1 MANIQQSM
9 SLTNIQ
15 TTVHMSVVV
24 LGAQKLEAQMSGIRA
39 RIGAFKKSI
48 EGSGLGSLD
57 LGGFIKGGGLLEPF
71 IHGIKQ
77 AIKAE
82 DDLQASS
89 QQLTQLKVPQVPLGE
104 TSAHLKQFDDALQGV
119 SLKMGQAL
127 LPAVNNL
134 ITGLTPLISSV
145 GAFVADN
152 PALVEGLAAAAV
164 AFTVV
169 TTGAMGL
176 AAVVGLLA
184 SPVGIVAAAI
194 AVAAGLIMAYW
205 EPISGF
211 FSGIWNSLQQA
222 AQVAFA
228 TFKSLFGWSPLQAL
242 AGAWGSLTG
251 FFSGLWSSVVGEA
264 TQAWAPLS
272 EFFSGLWQGIQALA
286 LPLLDFFKTLFSW
299 SPLGLV
305 IDNWQPLTGLFSALW
320 ELLRALSVPV
330 MSFFKTLFD
339 WSPLGLVINNW
350 QPLLGFFGRCW
361 DGLRALSEPVLGF
374 FKTLF
379 DWSPLGLVINHWQPL
394 LGFFG
399 RCWDGLRALSE
410 PVLGFFKTLF
420 DWSPL
425 GLVINHW
432 QPLLGFFGQCWD
444 GLRAQAEP
452 VLGFFKTLFD
462 WSPLGLV
469 INNWQPLMDF
479 FSATWDQLLAL
490 SAPVGEFF
498 RALFDWSP
506 MPLINAAWEPVAGFF
521 SGLWDSLLA
530 ITAPVQGFFQELF
543 NWSPMDRVTANWQ
556 PIADWF
562 SAFWDKLKGTL
573 GGIREMLGGSFGGF
587 IAKIT
592 GKVEGLTEAQQRTNA
607 EGKGQLAPA
616 FFGAEASP
624 AARNLNQGS
633 GALVQQSA
641 ANNRTQ
647 LEGGLTVRFENAPA
661 GLRTSQPQT
670 NQPGLAV
677 TPRIGYRSLSLGGS
691 NELA

>member
-39 RIGAFKKSI
+39 RVGAFKKSI
-48 EGSGLGSLD
+48 EDSGLGSLD

-89 QQLTQLKVPQVPLGE
+89 QQLTGLKAPEVPLGE

-127 LPAVNNL
+127 LPAVNQL

-176 AAVVGLLA
+176 ATVVGLLA

-194 AVAAGLIMAYW
+194 AVAAGLIVAYW

-211 FSGIWNSLQQA
+211 FSGIWNSMQA
-222 AQVAFA
+222 AVDTAFA
-228 TFKSLFGWSPLQAL
+228 TFERLFGWNPLQAL
-242 AGAWGSLTG
+242 AGAWGAISG
-251 FFSGLWSSVVGEA
+251 FFSGLWTSVVGEA
-264 TQAWAPLS
+264 TGAWAPLS

-286 LPLLDFFKTLFSW
+286 LPLLDVFKTLFSW

-350 QPLLGFFGRCW
+350 QPLLGFFGQCW
-361 DGLRALSEPVLGF
+361 DGLRALAEPVM
-374 FKTLF
+374 
-379 DWSPLGLVINHWQPL
+379 
-394 LGFFG
+394 
-399 RCWDGLRALSE
+399 R
-410 PVLGFFKTLF
+410 FFKTLF

-444 GLRAQAEP
+444 GLRALSEP

-469 INNWQPLMDF
+469 INNWQPLMGF

-543 NWSPMDRVTANWQ
+543 NWSPMDMVTANWQ
-556 PIADWF
+556 PIAVWF
-562 SAFWDKLKGTL
+562 SAFWDKLQGTL

-592 GKVEGLTEAQQRTNA
+592 GKVEGLTDAQQRTNA

-661 GLRTSQPQT
+661 GMRTSQPQT

>member
-48 EGSGLGSLD
+48 EDSGLGSLD

-89 QQLTQLKVPQVPLGE
+89 QQLTQLKAPQVPLGE

-127 LPAVNNL
+127 LPAVNQL
-134 ITGLTPLISSV
+134 ITGLTPLISSI
-145 GAFVADN
+145 GSFIADN

-194 AVAAGLIMAYW
+194 AVAAGLIVAYW

-361 DGLRALSEPVLGF
+361 DGLRALSEPVKGF

-379 DWSPLGLVINHWQPL
+379 DWSPLGLVINNWQPL

-399 RCWDGLRALSE
+399 R
-410 PVLGFFKTLF
+410 
-420 DWSPL
+420 
-425 GLVINHW
+425 
-432 QPLLGFFGQCWD
+432 CWD

-506 MPLINAAWEPVAGFF
+506 MPLVNAAWEPVAGFF

-530 ITAPVQGFFQELF
+530 VTAPVQGFLQELF
-543 NWSPMDRVTANWQ
+543 NWSPMDMVTANWQ

-661 GLRTSQPQT
+661 GMRTSQPQT

>member
-89 QQLTQLKVPQVPLGE
+89 QQLTQLKAPQVPLGE

-127 LPAVNNL
+127 LPAVNQL
-134 ITGLTPLISSV
+134 ITGLTPLISSI
-145 GAFVADN
+145 GSFVADN

-194 AVAAGLIMAYW
+194 AVAAGLIVAYW

-242 AGAWGSLTG
+242 AGAWGALTG

-361 DGLRALSEPVLGF
+361 DGLRA
-374 FKTLF
+374 
-379 DWSPLGLVINHWQPL
+379 
-394 LGFFG
+394 
-399 RCWDGLRALSE
+399 
-410 PVLGFFKTLF
+410 
-420 DWSPL
+420 
-425 GLVINHW
+425 
-432 QPLLGFFGQCWD
+432 
-444 GLRAQAEP
+444 QAEP

-469 INNWQPLMDF
+469 INNWQPLMGF

-490 SAPVGEFF
+490 SAPVGQFF

-530 ITAPVQGFFQELF
+530 ITAPVQGFLQELF
-543 NWSPMDRVTANWQ
+543 NWSPMDMVTANWQ

-677 TPRIGYRSLSLGGS
+677 NPRIGYRSLSLGGS

>member
-71 IHGIKQ
+71 IHVIKQ

-89 QQLTQLKVPQVPLGE
+89 QQLTQLKAPQVPLGE

-127 LPAVNNL
+127 LPAVNQL
-134 ITGLTPLISSV
+134 ITGLTPLISSI
-145 GAFVADN
+145 GSFVADN

-194 AVAAGLIMAYW
+194 AVAAGLIVAYW

-242 AGAWGSLTG
+242 AGAWGALTG

-361 DGLRALSEPVLGF
+361 DGLRALSEPVQGF

-379 DWSPLGLVINHWQPL
+379 DWSPLGLVINNWQPL

-399 RCWDGLRALSE
+399 R
-410 PVLGFFKTLF
+410 
-420 DWSPL
+420 
-425 GLVINHW
+425 
-432 QPLLGFFGQCWD
+432 CWD

-469 INNWQPLMDF
+469 INNWQPLMGF

-490 SAPVGEFF
+490 SAPVGQFF

-530 ITAPVQGFFQELF
+530 ITAPVQGFLQELF
-543 NWSPMDRVTANWQ
+543 NWSPMDMVTANWQ

-677 TPRIGYRSLSLGGS
+677 NPRIGYRSLSLGGS

>member
-89 QQLTQLKVPQVPLGE
+89 QQLTQLKAPQVPLGE

-127 LPAVNNL
+127 LPAVNQL
-134 ITGLTPLISSV
+134 ITGLTPLISSI
-145 GAFVADN
+145 GSFVADN

-194 AVAAGLIMAYW
+194 AVAAGLIVAYW

-242 AGAWGSLTG
+242 AGAWGALTG

-272 EFFSGLWQGIQALA
+272 EFFSGLWQGIQALT

-361 DGLRALSEPVLGF
+361 DGLRALSEPVQGF

-379 DWSPLGLVINHWQPL
+379 DWSPLGLVINNWQPL

-399 RCWDGLRALSE
+399 R
-410 PVLGFFKTLF
+410 
-420 DWSPL
+420 
-425 GLVINHW
+425 
-432 QPLLGFFGQCWD
+432 CWD

-469 INNWQPLMDF
+469 INNWQPLMGF

-490 SAPVGEFF
+490 SAPVGQFF

-530 ITAPVQGFFQELF
+530 ITAPVQGFLQELF
-543 NWSPMDRVTANWQ
+543 NWSPMDMVTANWQ

-677 TPRIGYRSLSLGGS
+677 NPRIGYRSLSLGGS

>member
-57 LGGFIKGGGLLEPF
+57 LGGFIKGGGPLEPF

-89 QQLTQLKVPQVPLGE
+89 QQLTQLKAPQVPLGE

-127 LPAVNNL
+127 LPAVNQL
-134 ITGLTPLISSV
+134 ITGLTPLISSI
-145 GAFVADN
+145 GSFVADN

-194 AVAAGLIMAYW
+194 AVAAGLIVAYW

-242 AGAWGSLTG
+242 AGAWGALTG

-361 DGLRALSEPVLGF
+361 DGLRA
-374 FKTLF
+374 
-379 DWSPLGLVINHWQPL
+379 
-394 LGFFG
+394 
-399 RCWDGLRALSE
+399 
-410 PVLGFFKTLF
+410 
-420 DWSPL
+420 
-425 GLVINHW
+425 
-432 QPLLGFFGQCWD
+432 
-444 GLRAQAEP
+444 QAEP

-469 INNWQPLMDF
+469 INNWQPLMGF

-490 SAPVGEFF
+490 SAPVGQFF

-530 ITAPVQGFFQELF
+530 ITAPVQGFLQELF
-543 NWSPMDRVTANWQ
+543 NWSPMDMVTANWQ

-677 TPRIGYRSLSLGGS
+677 NPRIGYRSLSLGGS

>member
-1 MANIQQSM
+1 M
-9 SLTNIQ
+9 TNIQ

-48 EGSGLGSLD
+48 EDSGLGSLD

-89 QQLTQLKVPQVPLGE
+89 QQLTQLKAPQVPLGE

-134 ITGLTPLISSV
+134 ITGLTPLISSI
-145 GAFVADN
+145 GSFVADN

-194 AVAAGLIMAYW
+194 AVAAGLIVAYW

-242 AGAWGSLTG
+242 AGAWGALTG

-361 DGLRALSEPVLGF
+361 DGLRALSEPVMSF

-379 DWSPLGLVINHWQPL
+379 DWSPLGLVINNWQPL

-399 RCWDGLRALSE
+399 R
-410 PVLGFFKTLF
+410 
-420 DWSPL
+420 
-425 GLVINHW
+425 
-432 QPLLGFFGQCWD
+432 CWD

-530 ITAPVQGFFQELF
+530 VTAPVQGVLQELF
-543 NWSPMDRVTANWQ
+543 NWSPMDMVTANWQ

-661 GLRTSQPQT
+661 GMRTSQPQT

>member
-89 QQLTQLKVPQVPLGE
+89 QQLTQLKAPQVPLGE

-127 LPAVNNL
+127 LPAVNQL

-194 AVAAGLIMAYW
+194 AVAAGLIVAYW

-242 AGAWGSLTG
+242 AGAWGALTG

-379 DWSPLGLVINHWQPL
+379 DWSPLGLVINNWQPL

-399 RCWDGLRALSE
+399 R
-410 PVLGFFKTLF
+410 
-420 DWSPL
+420 
-425 GLVINHW
+425 
-432 QPLLGFFGQCWD
+432 CWD

-469 INNWQPLMDF
+469 INNWQPLMGF
-479 FSATWDQLLAL
+479 FSATWNQLLAL

-498 RALFDWSP
+498 RALFNWSP

-530 ITAPVQGFFQELF
+530 ITAPVQGFLQELF
-543 NWSPMDRVTANWQ
+543 NWSPMDMVTANWQ

>member
-48 EGSGLGSLD
+48 EDSGLGSLD

-89 QQLTQLKVPQVPLGE
+89 QQLTQLKAPQVPLGE

-127 LPAVNNL
+127 LPAVNQL

-194 AVAAGLIMAYW
+194 AVAAGLIVAYW

-242 AGAWGSLTG
+242 AGAWGALTG

-350 QPLLGFFGRCW
+350 QPL
-361 DGLRALSEPVLGF
+361 
-374 FKTLF
+374 
-379 DWSPLGLVINHWQPL
+379 
-394 LGFFG
+394 
-399 RCWDGLRALSE
+399 
-410 PVLGFFKTLF
+410 
-420 DWSPL
+420 
-425 GLVINHW
+425 
-432 QPLLGFFGQCWD
+432 
-444 GLRAQAEP
+444 
-452 VLGFFKTLFD
+452 
-462 WSPLGLV
+462 
-469 INNWQPLMDF
+469 MDF

-530 ITAPVQGFFQELF
+530 VTAPVQGFLQELF
-543 NWSPMDRVTANWQ
+543 NWSPMDMVTANWQ

-661 GLRTSQPQT
+661 GMRTSQPQT

>member
-48 EGSGLGSLD
+48 EDSGLGSLD

-89 QQLTQLKVPQVPLGE
+89 QQLTQLKAPQVPLGE

-127 LPAVNNL
+127 LPAVNQL

-194 AVAAGLIMAYW
+194 AVAAGLIVAYW
-205 EPISGF
+205 EPISEF

-242 AGAWGSLTG
+242 AGAWGALTG

-339 WSPLGLVINNW
+339 WSPLGLVIN
-350 QPLLGFFGRCW
+350 
-361 DGLRALSEPVLGF
+361 
-374 FKTLF
+374 
-379 DWSPLGLVINHWQPL
+379 HWQPL

-425 GLVINHW
+425 GLVINNW
-432 QPLLGFFGQCWD
+432 QPLMGFFGRCWD

-530 ITAPVQGFFQELF
+530 ITAPVQGFLQELF
-543 NWSPMDRVTANWQ
+543 NWSPMDMVMANWQ

-661 GLRTSQPQT
+661 GMRTSQPQT

>member
-24 LGAQKLEAQMSGIRA
+24 LGAQKLEAQISGIRA

-48 EGSGLGSLD
+48 EDSGLGSLD

-89 QQLTQLKVPQVPLGE
+89 QQLTQLKAPQVPLGE

-127 LPAVNNL
+127 LPAVNQL

-194 AVAAGLIMAYW
+194 AVAAGLIVAYW

-242 AGAWGSLTG
+242 AGAWGALTG

-361 DGLRALSEPVLGF
+361 DGLRALSEPVKGF

-399 RCWDGLRALSE
+399 R
-410 PVLGFFKTLF
+410 
-420 DWSPL
+420 
-425 GLVINHW
+425 
-432 QPLLGFFGQCWD
+432 CWD

-530 ITAPVQGFFQELF
+530 VTAPVQGFLQELF
-543 NWSPMDRVTANWQ
+543 NWSPMDMVTANWQ

-624 AARNLNQGS
+624 AARNLNQ
-633 GALVQQSA
+633 
-641 ANNRTQ
+641 
-647 LEGGLTVRFENAPA
+647 APA
-661 GLRTSQPQT
+661 RWCNRVRPTIARNSK
-670 NQPGLAV
+670 A
-677 TPRIGYRSLSLGGS
+677 
-691 NELA
+691 A

>member
-48 EGSGLGSLD
+48 EDSGLGSLD

-89 QQLTQLKVPQVPLGE
+89 QQLTQLKAPQVPLGE

-134 ITGLTPLISSV
+134 ITGLTPLISSI
-145 GAFVADN
+145 GSFVADN

-194 AVAAGLIMAYW
+194 AVAAGLIVAYW

-242 AGAWGSLTG
+242 AGAWGALTG

-361 DGLRALSEPVLGF
+361 DGLRALSEPVMSF

-379 DWSPLGLVINHWQPL
+379 DWSPLGLVINNWQPL

-399 RCWDGLRALSE
+399 R
-410 PVLGFFKTLF
+410 
-420 DWSPL
+420 
-425 GLVINHW
+425 
-432 QPLLGFFGQCWD
+432 CWD

-530 ITAPVQGFFQELF
+530 VTAPVQGVLQELF
-543 NWSPMDRVTANWQ
+543 NWSPMDMVTANWQ

-661 GLRTSQPQT
+661 GMRTSQPQT

>member
-89 QQLTQLKVPQVPLGE
+89 QQLTQLKAPQVPLGE

-127 LPAVNNL
+127 LPAVNQL
-134 ITGLTPLISSV
+134 ITGLTPLISSI
-145 GAFVADN
+145 GSFVADN

-194 AVAAGLIMAYW
+194 AVAAGLIVAYW

-242 AGAWGSLTG
+242 AGAWGALTG

-272 EFFSGLWQGIQALA
+272 EFFSGLWQGIQAMA

-361 DGLRALSEPVLGF
+361 DGLRA
-374 FKTLF
+374 
-379 DWSPLGLVINHWQPL
+379 
-394 LGFFG
+394 
-399 RCWDGLRALSE
+399 
-410 PVLGFFKTLF
+410 
-420 DWSPL
+420 
-425 GLVINHW
+425 
-432 QPLLGFFGQCWD
+432 
-444 GLRAQAEP
+444 QAEP

-469 INNWQPLMDF
+469 INNWQPLMGF

-490 SAPVGEFF
+490 SAPVGQFF

-530 ITAPVQGFFQELF
+530 ITAPVQGFLQELF
-543 NWSPMDRVTANWQ
+543 NWSPMDMVTANWQ

-677 TPRIGYRSLSLGGS
+677 NPRIGYRSLSLGGS

>member
-1 MANIQQSM
+1 M
-9 SLTNIQ
+9 TNIQ

-48 EGSGLGSLD
+48 EDSGLGSLD

-89 QQLTQLKVPQVPLGE
+89 QQLTQLKAPQVPLGE

-127 LPAVNNL
+127 LPAVNQL
-134 ITGLTPLISSV
+134 ITGLTPLISSI
-145 GAFVADN
+145 GSFIADN

-194 AVAAGLIMAYW
+194 AVAAGLIVAYW

-361 DGLRALSEPVLGF
+361 DGLRALSEPVKGF

-379 DWSPLGLVINHWQPL
+379 DWSPLGLVINNWQPL

-399 RCWDGLRALSE
+399 R
-410 PVLGFFKTLF
+410 
-420 DWSPL
+420 
-425 GLVINHW
+425 
-432 QPLLGFFGQCWD
+432 CWD

-506 MPLINAAWEPVAGFF
+506 MPLVNAAWEPVAGFF

-530 ITAPVQGFFQELF
+530 VTAPVQGFLQELF
-543 NWSPMDRVTANWQ
+543 NWSPMDMVTANWQ

-661 GLRTSQPQT
+661 GMRTSQPQT

>member
-1 MANIQQSM
+1 M
-9 SLTNIQ
+9 TNIQ

-89 QQLTQLKVPQVPLGE
+89 QQLTQLKAPQVPLGE

-127 LPAVNNL
+127 LPAVNQL

-194 AVAAGLIMAYW
+194 AVAAGLIVAYW

-242 AGAWGSLTG
+242 AGAWGALTG

-379 DWSPLGLVINHWQPL
+379 DWSPLGLVINNWQPL

-399 RCWDGLRALSE
+399 R
-410 PVLGFFKTLF
+410 
-420 DWSPL
+420 
-425 GLVINHW
+425 
-432 QPLLGFFGQCWD
+432 CWD

-469 INNWQPLMDF
+469 INNWQPLMGF
-479 FSATWDQLLAL
+479 FSATWNQLLAL

-498 RALFDWSP
+498 RALFNWSP

-530 ITAPVQGFFQELF
+530 ITAPVQGFLQELF
-543 NWSPMDRVTANWQ
+543 NWSPMDMVTANWQ

>member
-48 EGSGLGSLD
+48 EDSGLGSLD

-89 QQLTQLKVPQVPLGE
+89 QQLTQLKAPQVPLGE

-127 LPAVNNL
+127 LPAVNQL
-134 ITGLTPLISSV
+134 ITGLTPLISSI
-145 GAFVADN
+145 GSFIADN

-194 AVAAGLIMAYW
+194 AVAAGLIVAYW

-242 AGAWGSLTG
+242 AGAWGALTG
-251 FFSGLWSSVVGEA
+251 FFSGLCSSVVGEA

-361 DGLRALSEPVLGF
+361 DGLRALSEPVKGF

-379 DWSPLGLVINHWQPL
+379 DWSPLGLVINNWQPL

-399 RCWDGLRALSE
+399 R
-410 PVLGFFKTLF
+410 
-420 DWSPL
+420 
-425 GLVINHW
+425 
-432 QPLLGFFGQCWD
+432 CWD

-506 MPLINAAWEPVAGFF
+506 MPLVNAAWEPVAGFF

-530 ITAPVQGFFQELF
+530 VTAPVQGFLQELF
-543 NWSPMDRVTANWQ
+543 NWSPMDMVTANWQ

-661 GLRTSQPQT
+661 GMRTSQPQT